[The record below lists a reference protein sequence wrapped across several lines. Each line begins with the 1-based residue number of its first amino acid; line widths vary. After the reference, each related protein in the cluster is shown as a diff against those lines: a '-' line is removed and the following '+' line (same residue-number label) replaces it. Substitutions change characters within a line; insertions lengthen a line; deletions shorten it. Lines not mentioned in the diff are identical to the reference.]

1 MKRSLIVGSILAVA
15 SSVIL
20 LAQNPAPGRDPIIGT
35 WNLNLQ
41 KSKYNGAP
49 APRSEVR
56 RYEVT
61 EEGFINYIRVGVDS
75 HGSPTFSQ
83 ATYKYDGK
91 DYPIYSQANL
101 PLFYTMGVK
110 PGTQAYRVVDPN
122 TVQLTPKDNT
132 GKITFDGIRT
142 RSVSRDGKTLTD
154 IQKGTNAQ
162 GVTVDIVQ
170 IFERLELQAIRTKA
184 SR

>member
-1 MKRSLIVGSILAVA
+1 MTRILIGIAIAL
-15 SSVIL
+15 SSATL
-20 LAQNPAPGRDPIIGT
+20 LAQNPVPGKDPIIGT

-41 KSKYNGAP
+41 KSKYVGAP

-61 EEGFINYIRVGVDS
+61 EDGFINYIRVGVDS

-101 PLFYTMGVK
+101 PLFYTTGAK
-110 PGTQAYRVVDPN
+110 PGTQAYRVLDPN
-122 TVQLTPKDNT
+122 TVELTPKDNT
-132 GKITFDGIRT
+132 GKVTFSGART

-154 IQKGTNAQ
+154 IQKGTNAL
-162 GVTVDIVQ
+162 GEIVDITQ
-170 IFERLELQAIRTKA
+170 IFDRLELESVRDRRTP
-184 SR
+184 

>member
-1 MKRSLIVGSILAVA
+1 MKRSLIVGWMAAAA
-15 SSVIL
+15 SSVML
-20 LAQNPAPGRDPIIGT
+20 LAQNPVPGKDPIIGT

-101 PLFYTMGVK
+101 PLFYTMNVK

-132 GKITFDGIRT
+132 GKITFDGLRT
-142 RSVSRDGKTLTD
+142 RSVSREGKTLTD
-154 IQKGTNAQ
+154 IQKGKNAQ
-162 GVTVDIVQ
+162 GEAVDIVQ
-170 IFERLELQAIRTKA
+170 IFEKLELQSVRTKA

>member
-1 MKRSLIVGSILAVA
+1 MKRVAFGGILAAVCSA
-15 SSVIL
+15 VL
-20 LAQNPAPGRDPIIGT
+20 LAQNPVPGKDPIIGT

-41 KSKYNGAP
+41 KSKYVGAP

-83 ATYKYDGK
+83 GTYKYDGK

-101 PLFYTMGVK
+101 PLFYLTGAK
-110 PGTQAYRVVDPN
+110 PGTQAYRVIDAN
-122 TVQLTPKDNT
+122 TVELTPKDNT
-132 GKITFDGIRT
+132 GKLTFTGVRT

-162 GVTVDIVQ
+162 GQMVDIIQ
-170 IFERLELQAIRTKA
+170 IFDKLELAAVRDTS
-184 SR
+184 SRR